1 MGLTQNLGLL
11 STAIKATSTLN
22 VGIGTSI
29 PSTGTLVVKQSTN
42 SYNKGFTVES
52 SSNSNYIG
60 MWYNGTSGIIDVSY
74 GSGGSY
80 SPLVFNTSDT
90 ERMRIT
96 SGGNML
102 IGTTS
107 DSGRKL
113 TVSGSSLIT
122 DTLAVGQVYS
132 NFLSVST
139 PSGTWTVIGSLPN
152 TSRNYYLMVH
162 ARSPSASIGYTSVSI
177 LVNYYNGGSA
187 AQSVTQL
194 KGGSYQVRA
203 NGGNIEVYQNSG
215 STMTTYLDY
224 TYFGQTSN
232 AY

>member
-11 STAIKATSTLN
+11 STAIKSTSTLN
-22 VGIGTSI
+22 VGIGTSSPSAQLQVSI
-29 PSTGTLVVKQSTN
+29 NSTSQPAAYIEQNAAYNGLAVTSSGNSGNYYIANFRSTGVDRLR
-42 SYNKGFTVES
+42 
-52 SSNSNYIG
+52 ILD
-60 MWYNGTSGIIDVSY
+60 NGN
-74 GSGGSY
+74 
-80 SPLVFNTSDT
+80 L
-90 ERMRIT
+90 
-96 SGGNML
+96 L